1 MKLAPIN
8 LSNSGRM
15 EALLRAGRLYLSLQ
29 DAVALAL
36 ENNLD
41 IELQRYG
48 PRLAEADLLRA
59 KAGGVVRGVPTGIS
73 QGPTSA
79 TSLST
84 GGGAGTGVAG
94 AGGSSGG
101 GRSSARTAPPSCSP
115 ERRYPP
121 STKSRLSTTVGVT
134 GHRCSR
140 IRC

>member
-1 MKLAPIN
+1 MFIRKIQPYLAALMAVAVSAPPSLAQQNTQVERNDSSWHSRLTDRYLSRDVAAIN

-73 QGPTSA
+73 QGPASA
-79 TSLST
+79 SSLS
-84 GGGAGTGVAG
+84 
-94 AGGSSGG
+94 
-101 GRSSARTAPPSCSP
+101 
-115 ERRYPP
+115 
-121 STKSRLSTTVGVT
+121 
-134 GHRCSR
+134 
-140 IRC
+140 